1 MESKVVCEGG
11 DCYLSLRD
19 KEIKLIKAQFPDL
32 DESVFDKEYTFYY
45 EETNNFRK
53 VSLAVGR
60 DKKTNIDNINS
71 NFVLGGIV
79 LDVNNNDSYG
89 LEELK
94 EKFSLQRTVKE
105 IKFKHICGKGVDF
118 LEALKATKLTSFL
131 QWLVDIGVWIHY
143 SVTNLL
149 YWSLVDIVD
158 SFIDFERW
166 NRQLEMYYSKYL
178 QLKPNPPSI
187 LSLEEYLY
195 SAYLLLK
202 DELYK
207 VTLSRLNDVLELLRK
222 YKYPNVDAERLGKF
236 MQDLVDILDIQRK
249 SKQEYPHLSLFFELF
264 SSENEAPFIT
274 NQKDNILID
283 SFSIFYTR
291 NVHLFHKAKHIF
303 DEERSIISELG
314 NYSPIADLK
323 YEFVDSRRDIF
334 IQVSDVIV
342 GLIGRMYDFL
352 SNISYEE
359 IEKISLDEIPH
370 RNLSL
375 LKEIIYSSSKACPA
389 FIHAIMPISVRKKEE
404 LLLNKIS

>member
-1 MESKVVCEGG
+1 MVCKK
-11 DCYLSLRD
+11 DDYLNLRD
-19 KEIKLIKAQFPDL
+19 EEIKWIKAQFPDL
-32 DESVFDKEYTFYY
+32 DESIFDRKYTFYY

-53 VSLAVGR
+53 IYLTGSKV
-60 DKKTNIDNINS
+60 NIGNINS

-79 LDVNNNDSYG
+79 LDVNNNDSYS

-94 EKFSLQRTVKE
+94 RKFSLQKTVKE

-131 QWLVDIGVWIHY
+131 QWLVDMGVWVHY

-166 NRQLEMYYSKYL
+166 NRRLEIYYSECL
-178 QLKPNPPSI
+178 QLNPYLPFI
-187 LSLEEYLY
+187 FPFERYLY

-207 VTLSRLNDVLELLRK
+207 ATLTKLDDVLGLLGK
-222 YKYPNVDAERLGKF
+222 YKYPNVDAEKLGKF
-236 MQDLVDILDIQRK
+236 MQDLISILDVQRG

-264 SSENEAPFIT
+264 SSENEASFIT

-283 SFSIFYTR
+283 SFSVFYTR
-291 NVHLFHKAKHIF
+291 NVRLFHKAKHIF
-303 DEERSIISELG
+303 DEERSIVSELERY
-314 NYSPIADLK
+314 NPIADLK
-323 YEFVDSRRDIF
+323 YEFVDSQQDIF

-359 IEKISLDEIPH
+359 IERFSLDEMAY

-375 LKEIIYSSSKACPA
+375 LKKIICNSLKVCPA
-389 FIHAIMPISVRKKEE
+389 FIHVIIPMSVEEKRK